1 MGLGLPDIESFQKY
15 FGKLTLINKNVGE
28 DVYPGNY
35 ICKTH
40 KKDLIYISSWPTS
53 DSDAYFIDYTKCK
66 LKNVINIKKTTS
78 MGMFLKKL
86 GVKQYNYNS
95 KTHTLDFIC
104 GKCYCISNVDDD
116 DDAEYEDVWWTI
128 KMNNKNQIMP
138 STVVKFE
145 LITDWQIW

>member
-1 MGLGLPDIESFQKY
+1 
-15 FGKLTLINKNVGE
+15 
-28 DVYPGNY
+28 
-35 ICKTH
+35 
-40 KKDLIYISSWPTS
+40 
-53 DSDAYFIDYTKCK
+53 
-66 LKNVINIKKTTS
+66 

-104 GKCYCISNVDDD
+104 GKCYYISNVDDD